1 MKRAARAAQADGF
14 IKRLPARYDTL
25 LEQAPLSG
33 GEAQRLGL
41 ARAIAQGGRVLI
53 LDDATSSLD
62 TATEL
67 QVQTALAAL
76 LGSRTCLVVAH
87 RAATA
92 ARADLVA
99 WLDSGCIRAFQP
111 HAALWDD
118 PEYRA
123 VFATSLVSVGSAA
136 QQGSRA

>member
-1 MKRAARAAQADGF
+1 AARAAQAEGF
-14 IKRLPARYDTL
+14 IARLPARYDTPIA
-25 LEQAPLSG
+25 EAPLSG

-41 ARAIAQGGRVLI
+41 ARAIAQGGRVLV

-67 QVQTALAAL
+67 QVQDALAAL
-76 LGSRTCLVVAH
+76 RGVRTCVVVAH

-99 WLDSGCIRAFQP
+99 WLDRGRIRALAP
-111 HAALWDD
+111 HAVLWDD

-123 VFATSLVSVGSAA
+123 TFAASLVGA
-136 QQGSRA
+136 QANGQRGPHP